1 MQPAYLFPPYR
12 LVPAQRLLS
21 MGGTPVKL
29 GGRAFDMLVA
39 LVERRDRTVS
49 KDELMDLVWPR
60 LVVEENNLQVQVVAL
75 RKLLGHAAIAT
86 VPGRGYRFTLPVAV
100 EGDGAPS
107 ASPSVPPGAAPGAA
121 QAHAGAHTTPS
132 AAAPATPTN
141 LPHWLAPLL
150 GREQTLATLLDLMD
164 RHAWVT
170 VVGPAGIGKTRL
182 ALAAAKARCAA
193 LPGGV
198 WWVDLTSVADPA
210 LVPHALALAMGV
222 RNEGPADLVATLA
235 AALPAQPTL
244 VVLDNAEHLLDGV
257 AALLARL
264 RPLAGAL
271 RIVLTSQEVLHA
283 ADEQVFRVE
292 PLSLPAAGTPDA
304 AEASGAV
311 ALFVARAQAVDRH
324 FVLTAQNREAVADIC
339 RRLDGIPLAIELAA
353 ARVPLLGVEGLR
365 ARLDQR
371 FELLTAGDRTALRRH
386 RTLRQALAW
395 SHQLLSAGEQAV
407 FRRLGVFAGGFT
419 LAAAQA
425 VAAGDGEHGDHGEQG
440 EQGEQG
446 ERGERVEHGIDRWD
460 VLEHLGRLVDKSL
473 VVADGDPLPRYRLLE
488 TMRLFALERLI
499 EHGEADA
506 VRSAHRAHFVEVAE
520 AAREAMN
527 AGRAA
532 PTSGL
537 PVLDLERDNLLL
549 AQAWTRGEEGAVQGL
564 RLAEA
569 LVPYWSARG
578 MLLHGLRHLESTL
591 SHPGGVSPEPSAL
604 RCRVEVLAANLGS
617 LLGRIEEARRH
628 GSAALKMARRLGDDG
643 CMSFALAA
651 LANLHERSGEL
662 AAARRCAEQALELA
676 RRTADPLA
684 QRRVLIVLS
693 AVHDRA
699 GRHDLALEMDMQC
712 LAHSR
717 AGGHVRFEA
726 EDHLNLA
733 WMHCR
738 QERPEGARRHLG
750 EVLALLPQMDSQFYG
765 VAVLRTAAA
774 WAAYTRRHEPALQLH
789 AAHAAQSRRIG
800 LDDPIE
806 PWEAARLQQAAAAVD
821 ATTREG
827 AERLGR
833 HWTYGEALAVAA
845 GLLAQP

>member
-12 LVPAQRLLS
+12 LVPAQRLLAS
-21 MGGTPVKL
+21 GGTPVKL

-39 LVERRDRTVS
+39 LVERRERTVS
-49 KDELMDLVWPR
+49 KNELMDIVWPR
-60 LVVEENNLQVQVVAL
+60 LVVEENNLQVQVLAL

-86 VPGRGYRFTLPVAV
+86 VPGRGYRFTLPVEV
-100 EGDGAPS
+100 EGEGAPHD
-107 ASPSVPPGAAPGAA
+107 ATDAGDAAG
-121 QAHAGAHTTPS
+121 S
-132 AAAPATPTN
+132 APARPRAAPTN
-141 LPHWLAPLL
+141 LPHWLAPLH
-150 GREQTLATLLDLMD
+150 GREQALAALLDLMD

-182 ALAAAKARCAA
+182 AQAAAQARCAA
-193 LPGGV
+193 MPGGV

-210 LVPHALALAMGV
+210 LVPHAIALAMGV
-222 RNEGPADLVATLA
+222 RHEGPADLVAALA
-235 AALPAQPTL
+235 AALPAQPAL
-244 VVLDNAEHLLDGV
+244 LVLDNVEHLLDGV

-271 RIVLTSQEVLHA
+271 RLVLTSQEVLHA

-292 PLSLPAAGTPDA
+292 PLSLPAADTPDA
-304 AEASGAV
+304 LGASGAV
-311 ALFVARAQAVDRH
+311 ALFLVRAQSADRH
-324 FVLTAQNREAVADIC
+324 FALTAGNREAVADIC
-339 RRLDGIPLAIELAA
+339 RRLDGVPLAIELAA

-371 FELLTAGDRTALRRH
+371 FELLTAGDRTAMRRH
-386 RTLRQALAW
+386 RTLRQALEW
-395 SHQLLSAGEQAV
+395 SHQLLSAEEQAV

-425 VAAGDGEHGDHGEQG
+425 VAAQDGEAG
-440 EQGEQG
+440 
-446 ERGERVEHGIDRWD
+446 EHGIDRWD

-506 VRSAHRAHFVEVAE
+506 ARTAHRAHFVEVAE

-527 AGRAA
+527 AGGAG
-532 PTSGL
+532 GL

-549 AQAWTRGEEGAVQGL
+549 AQAWTRGDDAGPQGL

-578 MLLHGLRHLESTL
+578 MLLHGLKHLQAAL
-591 SHPGGVSPEPSAL
+591 LHPDALEPSPL
-604 RCRVEVLAANLGS
+604 RCRVEVIAANFGS
-617 LLGRIEEARRH
+617 LVGRLEEARRH
-628 GSAALKMARRLGDDG
+628 ALGALKLARSLGDDA
-643 CMSFALAA
+643 CASFALAA
-651 LANLHERSGEL
+651 LANLHERSDDL
-662 AAARRCAEQALELA
+662 VAAGPCAEEALELA
-676 RRTADPLA
+676 RRTGDPLA
-684 QRRVLIVLS
+684 QRRALIVLS
-693 AVHDRA
+693 AVHDRN
-699 GRHDLALEMDMQC
+699 GRHDRALEMDEQC

-717 AGGHVRFEA
+717 AAGHVRFQA

-733 WMHCR
+733 WMQCR
-738 QERPEGARRHLG
+738 QERPEQARRHLG
-750 EVLALLPQMDSQFYG
+750 EVLALLPQMDSEFYG
-765 VAVLRTAAA
+765 VAVLRTAAV
-774 WAAYTRRHEPALQLH
+774 WAAYTHRHEPALQLQ
-789 AAHAAQSRRIG
+789 AAHAAQRLRIG
-800 LDDPIE
+800 LDEPIE

-821 ATTREG
+821 GATRER

-833 HWTYGEALAVAA
+833 SWTCAEALAAAA
-845 GLLAQP
+845 GLLGQP